1 MQRAVKVILLLVGS
15 ALLVVGA
22 TIPKDVMA
30 VLEKI
35 DKNNANYKT
44 AKASLELVMK
54 AGQMSQTLKG
64 EMLVDNTKGKF
75 RINVGEGSQ
84 TTYIIY
90 DGDMLWTYSPSTKEY
105 TKDQLPS
112 QTVQERLFFF
122 MPASLA
128 LSPIGKKTFTSQNFL
143 ATLGK
148 SSLSKTT
155 LNKKNALLIT
165 FTDSK
170 DGSLIKI
177 VVDAKA
183 YKVLQVSVIPPGG
196 QGEMIF
202 KIASLQI
209 NPSFPNDTFSFT
221 PPADAKEYKPQQ
233 NERNMEGQPA
243 PEFSLQSLDGK
254 IYNLSDLKGKVVLLD
269 FWATWCGPCREEL
282 PSIEKL
288 YKEFS
293 DKGLV
298 VLGIND
304 EDKEKVQQF
313 VNQQKLTFPTLL
325 DSGGAVARAYKV
337 NAIPRVILIDKDGKI
352 VKDIT
357 GYYPENEKILRELIG
372 KLLGG

>member
-1 MQRAVKVILLLVGS
+1 
-15 ALLVVGA
+15 
-22 TIPKDVMA
+22 
-30 VLEKI
+30 
-35 DKNNANYKT
+35 
-44 AKASLELVMK
+44 
-54 AGQMSQTLKG
+54 
-64 EMLVDNTKGKF
+64 MLMDNTTGKF
-75 RINVGEGSQ
+75 KVTIGEGPMLS
-84 TTYIIY
+84 TIVY
-90 DGDMLWTYSPSTKEY
+90 DGQYIWTYSSMENEY
-105 TKDQLPS
+105 TKNQVPS
-112 QTVQERLFFF
+112 QAVQEGIFFF
-122 MPASLA
+122 MPLSIA
-128 LSPIGKKTFTSQNFL
+128 LSPICKKTFTSQNFL
-143 ATLGK
+143 STLGK

-177 VVDAKA
+177 VVDAKT

-254 IYNLSDLKGKVVLLD
+254 IYNLSDLKGKVVLID

-288 YKEFS
+288 HKEFS

-325 DSGGAVARAYKV
+325 DSGGAVARTYKV

-357 GYYPENEKILRELIG
+357 GYYPENEKILRELIT